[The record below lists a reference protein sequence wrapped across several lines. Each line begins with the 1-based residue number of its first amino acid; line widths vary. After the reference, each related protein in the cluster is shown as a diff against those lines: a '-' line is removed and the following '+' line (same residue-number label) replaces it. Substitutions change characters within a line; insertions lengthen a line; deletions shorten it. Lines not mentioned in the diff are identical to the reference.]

1 MGNVTSKPKK
11 GLHTV
16 IKNYVMASKNL
27 LIHPPEKNDDI
38 SFDMGEGKDPQA
50 LSSINHPSLVPRV

>member
-1 MGNVTSKPKK
+1 
-11 GLHTV
+11 
-16 IKNYVMASKNL
+16 MASKNL

-50 LSSINHPSLVPRV
+50 LRSINHPSLVPRV